1 MPPLKH
7 SLPGKEYDVTNSQA
21 VDWLIHQP
29 EIMQLVFDSVRDHG
43 DIVFCNTSPHKRG
56 VSLMQSAHR
65 GHKAYAVSLPAMQ
78 IQTVAQLTDSSYYFH
93 V

>member
-1 MPPLKH
+1 MKKPRSPKWEVAKTMPPLKH

-43 DIVFCNTSPHKRG
+43 DIVFDPDTKSWRG
-56 VSLMQSAHR
+56 VKY
-65 GHKAYAVSLPAMQ
+65 GH
-78 IQTVAQLTDSSYYFH
+78 
-93 V
+93 